1 MKETVFKQKLNEWI
15 SYLIS
20 QSGSDLHLSA
30 GNYPAIRVDNEI
42 IQIKED
48 QIISHS
54 DLKKLAG
61 DILDERK
68 LEKLN
73 HEKQID
79 FSLEKKGDYR
89 YRGNMFFHRGV
100 LSLVLRKLPKTAGD
114 LKSLNLP
121 GELYEFVEKKQG
133 LFLVVGPNGHGK
145 STTLASLVEY
155 VNNNYKKHIITIEDP
170 VEYVY
175 SNNKSLIEQ
184 REVYEDA
191 LSFNEALRACF
202 REDVD
207 IILVGEMR
215 DKKTISTAITAAE
228 TGHIV
233 MGTLHTND
241 AIQTVDRI
249 IDTFPPYQQSQVRSQ
264 LASVLNGV
272 VSQRLIKKI
281 GGGRIP
287 ALEILKNNAAVA
299 NIIRQN
305 QIHQIGSVMETSQE
319 EGMIVL
325 EKYLADLISSGTIE
339 TKEAERYVRD
349 VDNLYTYLGH

>member
-1 MKETVFKQKLNEWI
+1 
-15 SYLIS
+15 
-20 QSGSDLHLSA
+20 
-30 GNYPAIRVDNEI
+30 
-42 IQIKED
+42 
-48 QIISHS
+48 
-54 DLKKLAG
+54 
-61 DILDERK
+61 
-68 LEKLN
+68 
-73 HEKQID
+73 
-79 FSLEKKGDYR
+79 
-89 YRGNMFFHRGV
+89 
-100 LSLVLRKLPKTAGD
+100 
-114 LKSLNLP
+114 
-121 GELYEFVEKKQG
+121 VEKKQG

-215 DKKTISTAITAAE
+215 DKETISTAITAAE